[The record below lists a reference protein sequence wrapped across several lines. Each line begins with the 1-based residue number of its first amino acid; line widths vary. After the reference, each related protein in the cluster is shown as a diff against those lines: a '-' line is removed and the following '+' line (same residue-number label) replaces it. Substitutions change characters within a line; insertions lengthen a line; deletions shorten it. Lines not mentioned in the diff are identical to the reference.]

1 MSNHMSFDE
10 RVMIQ
15 EGLDLGKSLA
25 EIGRQLGRS
34 RSTISREVQG
44 RKSIIPAKGN
54 VCVNRKACNL
64 PAGCKTRN
72 CDFPSNCQSGCRV
85 CRIGCPDFEEEYC
98 PERQKFRDLCNRCP
112 KKSCRYE
119 RSVYVAKTAQKKY
132 EEELSESRK
141 GICLSESELEY
152 LDRVVSRRVNQG
164 FSIPVICMEL
174 ADVLPVSERTI
185 YAYIDMGLLCVSNL
199 ELRRKVQRRQRKKT
213 GPVLR
218 VDKRCHIGRTYED
231 YLAYM
236 EKHPDVC
243 VCEMDS
249 VVGCGDSHK
258 VLLTL
263 FFKNCDLQLAFLRRR
278 NTAGSVSAAFR
289 LLRWRL
295 GDEKFKELFQVCL
308 SDRGS
313 EFTDPMKIEVDQQT
327 GEQQCRLFYCDPRN
341 SNQKSRCERNHE
353 FIRYVIPK
361 GSSMDGL
368 TQKDITK
375 MMNHINSY
383 PRKKW
388 KGRSPIDLFRQIYG
402 QETATLLGLEK
413 IDPDSIFLRP
423 ELLKK

>member
-44 RKSIIPAKGN
+44 RKIIIPAKGN

-98 PERQKFRDLCNRCP
+98 PERQKFR
-112 KKSCRYE
+112 
-119 RSVYVAKTAQKKY
+119 
-132 EEELSESRK
+132 
-141 GICLSESELEY
+141 
-152 LDRVVSRRVNQG
+152 
-164 FSIPVICMEL
+164 
-174 ADVLPVSERTI
+174 
-185 YAYIDMGLLCVSNL
+185 
-199 ELRRKVQRRQRKKT
+199 
-213 GPVLR
+213 
-218 VDKRCHIGRTYED
+218 
-231 YLAYM
+231 
-236 EKHPDVC
+236 
-243 VCEMDS
+243 
-249 VVGCGDSHK
+249 
-258 VLLTL
+258 
-263 FFKNCDLQLAFLRRR
+263 
-278 NTAGSVSAAFR
+278 
-289 LLRWRL
+289 
-295 GDEKFKELFQVCL
+295 
-308 SDRGS
+308 
-313 EFTDPMKIEVDQQT
+313 DPMKIEVDQQT